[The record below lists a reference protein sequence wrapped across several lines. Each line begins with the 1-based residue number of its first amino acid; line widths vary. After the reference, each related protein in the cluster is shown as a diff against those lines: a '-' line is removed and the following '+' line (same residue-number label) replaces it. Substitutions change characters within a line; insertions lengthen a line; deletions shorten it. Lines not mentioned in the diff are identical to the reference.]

1 MGFAFT
7 VAWRFLREGR
17 FQTLLII
24 VGVAA
29 GVAVV
34 TYISALIQGLQGN
47 TIERTLGTQ
56 PHLTVKP
63 REERTAAALSA
74 REALPVPAA
83 SAPAAVVLPGTIA
96 RDTQPRAQRL
106 RTLDDWRAVEAEM
119 ARLPGVLAVTSIAA
133 GAALAQR
140 GEASRAISL
149 LGIDLEGYDR
159 IVALRS
165 RVIEGAARVAPGEA
179 LIGRQLAEDLGLVVG
194 DRLVVRTGSGAAAA
208 AAAATSL
215 ATAAAAATGDTFKI
229 AGLFDLGS
237 RDLNRRFVYVTQ
249 TSAQSLLGI
258 PGGMTNTYGRVA
270 DLFGAAEQAAL
281 LRARTGLEVE
291 SWMDSNAQLLSALQ
305 AQSISTGLI
314 RVFTSI
320 VVMLGIASVLVVS
333 VVQKSKE
340 IGILRAMG
348 ATRLQM
354 TQVFLLQGAIVG
366 WVGSLVGVVLAQA
379 MLWGFSN
386 FALGSDGKPL
396 FVVDLPLDLALVVAL
411 VATAAGVLAAV
422 APARRA
428 ARLDPAQAIRL

>member
-17 FQTLLII
+17 FQTLLIV

-56 PHLTVKP
+56 AHLTVKP
-63 REERTAAALSA
+63 REERT
-74 REALPVPAA
+74 EAVLA
-83 SAPAAVVLPGTIA
+83 APAGPGTLA
-96 RDTQPRAQRL
+96 RDVQPRAQRL
-106 RTLDDWRAVEAEM
+106 RTLDHWRAIEAEM
-119 ARLPGVLAVTSIAA
+119 ARLPGVLAVTSVVN

-149 LGIDLEGYDR
+149 IGIDLEGYDR
-159 IVALRS
+159 IVALRT
-165 RVIEGAARVAPGEA
+165 RIVAGAARVAPGEA
-179 LIGRQLAEDLGLVVG
+179 LVGRQLAEDLGLVVG
-194 DRLVVRTGSGAAAA
+194 DRFVVRAGGGSAAAA
-208 AAAATSL
+208 
-215 ATAAAAATGDTFKI
+215 DTFKI

-237 RDLNRRFVYVTQ
+237 RDLNRRFVYVTH

-258 PGGMTNTYGRVA
+258 PGGMTNTYARVA
-270 DLFGAAEQAAL
+270 DLFGAAALAAT
-281 LRARTGLEVE
+281 LRARTGVEVE

-333 VVQKSKE
+333 VVQKRKE

-348 ATRLQM
+348 ATRAQM

-366 WVGSLVGVVLAQA
+366 WVGSLIGVALAQGL
-379 MLWGFSN
+379 LWGFST
-386 FALGSDGKPL
+386 FARGSDGRPL
-396 FVVDLPLDLALVVAL
+396 FVVGLPLDLALAVAL
-411 VATAAGVLAAV
+411 LATAAGVLAAV

>member
-1 MGFAFT
+1 M
-7 VAWRFLREGR
+7 
-17 FQTLLII
+17 
-24 VGVAA
+24 
-29 GVAVV
+29 
-34 TYISALIQGLQGN
+34 
-47 TIERTLGTQ
+47 
-56 PHLTVKP
+56 
-63 REERTAAALSA
+63 
-74 REALPVPAA
+74 
-83 SAPAAVVLPGTIA
+83 A
-96 RDTQPRAQRL
+96 RDIQPRSQRM
-106 RTLDDWRAVEAEM
+106 RTLDDWRAIESEM
-119 ARLPGVLAVTSIAA
+119 ARLPGVIAVTSIAA

-140 GEASRAISL
+140 GEASRAITL
-149 LGIDLEGYDR
+149 LGIDFEGYDR

-165 RVIEGAARVAPGEA
+165 RIVEGAARVAPGEA
-179 LIGRQLAEDLGLVVG
+179 LIGRQLAEDLGVGVG
-194 DRLVVRTGSGAAAA
+194 DRLVVRTGSAAAATAASIGAAAA
-208 AAAATSL
+208 AGTV
-215 ATAAAAATGDTFKI
+215 ATAETFKI

-237 RDLNRRFVYVTQ
+237 RDLNRRFVYVTH

-270 DLFGAAEQAAL
+270 DLFGAADLAAL

-305 AQSISTGLI
+305 AQTISTGLI

-348 ATRLQM
+348 ATRAQM

-366 WVGSLVGVVLAQA
+366 WVGSLAGVALAQA

-386 FALGSDGKPL
+386 FVKGSDGRPL
-396 FVVDLPLDLALVVAL
+396 FVVGLPLDLALMVAL

>member
-1 MGFAFT
+1 MGFPFT

-63 REERTAAALSA
+63 REERTA
-74 REALPVPAA
+74 PVPTGAA
-83 SAPAAVVLPGTIA
+83 GATA

-106 RTLDDWRAVEAEM
+106 RSLDDWRAIEAEM
-119 ARLPGVLAVTSIAA
+119 ARLSGVLAVTSIVS

-149 LGIDLEGYDR
+149 LGIELEGYDR

-165 RVIEGAARVAPGEA
+165 RVVEGEARVAPGEA
-179 LIGRQLAEDLGLVVG
+179 LIGRQLAEDLGLGVG
-194 DRLVVRTGSGAAAA
+194 DRLVVRAGSAGGAAAVA
-208 AAAATSL
+208 PGGAVPLGVA
-215 ATAAAAATGDTFKI
+215 GDTFKI

-237 RDLNRRFVYVTQ
+237 RDLNRRFVYVTH

-258 PGGMTNTYGRVA
+258 PGGMTQTYGRVA
-270 DLFGAAEQAAL
+270 DLFAAAGLATL
-281 LRARTGLEVE
+281 LRARTGVEVE

-314 RVFTSI
+314 RVFTAI

-348 ATRLQM
+348 ATRAQM
-354 TQVFLLQGAIVG
+354 TQVFLIQGAIVG
-366 WVGSLVGVVLAQA
+366 WAGSLAGVVLADR
-379 MLWGFSN
+379 MLWAFST
-386 FALGSDGKPL
+386 FAKGSDGRPL
-396 FVVDLPLDLALVVAL
+396 FVVGLPLDLALTVAL

>member
-17 FQTLLII
+17 FQTLLIV

-56 PHLTVKP
+56 AHLTVKP
-63 REERTAAALSA
+63 REERTEGALA
-74 REALPVPAA
+74 PPAGG
-83 SAPAAVVLPGTIA
+83 GTLA
-96 RDTQPRAQRL
+96 RDVQPRAQRL
-106 RTLDDWRAVEAEM
+106 RTLDDWRAIEAEM
-119 ARLPGVLAVTSIAA
+119 ARLPGVVAVTSVVN

-149 LGIDLEGYDR
+149 IGVDLEGYDR
-159 IVALRS
+159 IVALRT
-165 RVIEGAARVAPGEA
+165 RIVAGAARVAPGEA
-179 LIGRQLAEDLGLVVG
+179 LVGRQLAEDLGLVVG
-194 DRLVVRTGSGAAAA
+194 DRFVVRAGGGNGIA
-208 AAAATSL
+208 
-215 ATAAAAATGDTFKI
+215 DTFKI

-249 TSAQSLLGI
+249 TSAQNLLGI

-270 DLFGAAEQAAL
+270 DLFGAAALAAT
-281 LRARTGLEVE
+281 LRARTGVEVE

-333 VVQKSKE
+333 VVQKRKE

-348 ATRLQM
+348 ATRAQM

-366 WVGSLVGVVLAQA
+366 WVGSLIGVALAQGL
-379 MLWGFSN
+379 LWGFST
-386 FALGSDGKPL
+386 FAKGSDGKPL
-396 FVVDLPLDLALVVAL
+396 FVVGLPLDLALSVAL
-411 VATAAGVLAAV
+411 LATVAGVLAAV

>member
-17 FQTLLII
+17 FQTLLIV

-56 PHLTVKP
+56 AHLTVKP
-63 REERTAAALSA
+63 REERT
-74 REALPVPAA
+74 EAVLGAGAA
-83 SAPAAVVLPGTIA
+83 SNGTLA
-96 RDTQPRAQRL
+96 RDVQPRAQRL
-106 RTLDDWRAVEAEM
+106 RTLDDWRGIEAEM
-119 ARLPGVLAVTSIAA
+119 ARLPGVLAVTSVVN

-140 GEASRAISL
+140 GEASRAISII
-149 LGIDLEGYDR
+149 GIDFDGYDR

-165 RVIEGAARVAPGEA
+165 RVVAGEARVAPGEA
-179 LIGRQLAEDLGLVVG
+179 LVGRQLAEDLGLVVG
-194 DRLVVRTGSGAAAA
+194 DRLVVRAGGAGGTGAA
-208 AAAATSL
+208 
-215 ATAAAAATGDTFKI
+215 DTFKI
-229 AGLFDLGS
+229 AGLFDIGN

-258 PGGMTNTYGRVA
+258 PGGMTNTYARVA
-270 DLFGAAEQAAL
+270 DLFGAAALAAT
-281 LRARTGLEVE
+281 LRARTGVEVE

-333 VVQKSKE
+333 VVQKRKE

-348 ATRLQM
+348 ATRAQM

-366 WVGSLVGVVLAQA
+366 WIGSLAGVALAQGL
-379 MLWGFSN
+379 LWAFST
-386 FALGSDGKPL
+386 FAKGSDGRPL
-396 FVVDLPLDLALVVAL
+396 FVVGLPLDLALAVAL
-411 VATAAGVLAAV
+411 MATAAGVLAAV

>member
-1 MGFAFT
+1 MGFAYT
-7 VAWRFLREGR
+7 IAWRFLREGR
-17 FQTLLII
+17 FQSLLIV

-56 PHLTVKP
+56 SHLTVRP
-63 REERTAAALSA
+63 RDERTAPALAA
-74 REALPVPAA
+74 PGGAA
-83 SAPAAVVLPGTIA
+83 AAGVGPGAVA
-96 RDTQPRAQRL
+96 RDLQPRAQRL
-106 RTLDDWRAVEAEM
+106 RTLDDWRAIEVEM
-119 ARLPGVLAVTSIAA
+119 ASLPGVIAVTSIVG

-140 GEASRAISL
+140 GDASRAISL
-149 LGIDLEGYDR
+149 FGIDLEGYDR
-159 IVALRS
+159 IVALRT
-165 RVIEGAARVAPGEA
+165 RIVQGEARVAPGEA
-179 LIGRQLAEDLGLVVG
+179 LVGRELADDLGLVLG
-194 DRLVVRTGSGAAAA
+194 DRFVVRAGGANAA
-208 AAAATSL
+208 S
-215 ATAAAAATGDTFKI
+215 DSFKV

-258 PGGMTNTYGRVA
+258 PGGMTNTYGRVS
-270 DLFGAAEQAAL
+270 DLFGAARLAAT

-291 SWMDSNAQLLSALQ
+291 SWMDTNAQLLSALQ

-314 RVFTSI
+314 RIFTSL
-320 VVMLGIASVLVVS
+320 VVILGIASVLVVS
-333 VVQKSKE
+333 VVQKRKE

-348 ATRLQM
+348 ATRGQM

-366 WVGSLVGVVLAQA
+366 WIGSLIGIALAQGL
-379 MLWGFSN
+379 LWGFSN
-386 FALGSDGKPL
+386 FAKGSDGKPL
-396 FVVDLPLDLALVVAL
+396 FVIGLPLDMALGVAL
-411 VATAAGVLAAV
+411 AATVAGVLAAA

>member
-1 MGFAFT
+1 MGFAYT

-56 PHLTVKP
+56 AHLTVKP
-63 REERTAAALSA
+63 REERTEVPLAAAA
-74 REALPVPAA
+74 GTA
-83 SAPAAVVLPGTIA
+83 SASGAAPLRAPGIIA
-96 RDTQPRAQRL
+96 RDVQPRAQRL
-106 RTLDDWRAVEAEM
+106 RTLDDWRAIEAEM
-119 ARLPGVLAVTSIAA
+119 ARLPGVLAVTSIVS
-133 GAALAQR
+133 GAALVQR

-149 LGIDLEGYDR
+149 IGIELEGYDR
-159 IVALRS
+159 IVALRT
-165 RVIEGAARVAPGEA
+165 RIIEGTARVAPGEA
-179 LIGRQLAEDLGLVVG
+179 LVGRQLAEDLGLVLG
-194 DRLVVRTGSGAAAA
+194 DRLVVRAGGAGGAAA
-208 AAAATSL
+208 
-215 ATAAAAATGDTFKI
+215 DTLKI

-270 DLFGAAEQAAL
+270 DLFGAADLAVL

-314 RVFTSI
+314 RIFTSI

-333 VVQKSKE
+333 VVQKRKE

-366 WVGSLVGVVLAQA
+366 WVGSLIGVALAQG

-386 FALGSDGKPL
+386 FAKGSDGKPL
-396 FVVDLPLDLALVVAL
+396 FVVDMPLDLALWVAL
-411 VATAAGVLAAV
+411 IATVAGVLAAV
-422 APARRA
+422 APARSA

>member
-1 MGFAFT
+1 MGFAFV

-17 FQTLLII
+17 FQTLLIVI
-24 VGVAA
+24 GVAA

-56 PHLTVKP
+56 AHLTIKP
-63 REERTAAALSA
+63 REERT
-74 REALPVPAA
+74 EAVLA
-83 SAPAAVVLPGTIA
+83 APAGPGTLA
-96 RDTQPRAQRL
+96 RDVQPRAQRL
-106 RTLDDWRAVEAEM
+106 RTLDDWRAIEAEM
-119 ARLPGVLAVTSIAA
+119 ARLPGVLAVTSVVN

-149 LGIDLEGYDR
+149 IGIDLEGYDR
-159 IVALRS
+159 IVALRT
-165 RVIEGAARVAPGEA
+165 RIVAGLARVAPGEA

-194 DRLVVRTGSGAAAA
+194 DRFVVRAGGGSAAA
-208 AAAATSL
+208 
-215 ATAAAAATGDTFKI
+215 DTFKI

-270 DLFGAAEQAAL
+270 DLFGAAALAAT

-333 VVQKSKE
+333 VVQKRKE

-348 ATRLQM
+348 ATRAQM

-366 WVGSLVGVVLAQA
+366 WVGSLIGVALAQGL
-379 MLWGFSN
+379 LWAFST
-386 FALGSDGKPL
+386 FARGSDGKPL
-396 FVVDLPLDLALVVAL
+396 FVVGLPLDLALSVAL
-411 VATAAGVLAAV
+411 LATAAGVLAAV

>member
-17 FQTLLII
+17 FQSLLIV

-34 TYISALIQGLQGN
+34 TYVSALIQGLQSN

-56 PHLTVKP
+56 AHLTVKA
-63 REERTAAALSA
+63 REERTTAALSVPGAAAL
-74 REALPVPAA
+74 VG
-83 SAPAAVVLPGTIA
+83 VGPGTVA
-96 RDTQPRAQRL
+96 RDVQSRAQRL
-106 RTLDDWRAVEAEM
+106 RTLDDWRAIEAEM
-119 ARLPGVLAVTSIAA
+119 ARLPGVLAVTSVAS

-140 GEASRAISL
+140 GDASRAISL
-149 LGIDLEGYDR
+149 MGIDFEGYDR
-159 IVALRS
+159 IVALRT
-165 RVIEGAARVAPGEA
+165 RIVQGVARVSPGET
-179 LIGRQLAEDLGLVVG
+179 LIGRELADDLGLVLG
-194 DRLVVRTGSGAAAA
+194 DRVVVRAGGAGAV
-208 AAAATSL
+208 T
-215 ATAAAAATGDTFKI
+215 DTFKV
-229 AGLFDLGS
+229 AGLFDLGN

-258 PGGMTNTYGRVA
+258 PGGMTQTYGRVR
-270 DLFGAAEQAAL
+270 DLFGAAGLAAQ
-281 LRARTGLEVE
+281 LRARTGLDVE

-314 RVFTSI
+314 RIFTSL

-333 VVQKSKE
+333 VVQKRKE

-348 ATRLQM
+348 ATRAQM

-366 WVGSLVGVVLAQA
+366 WVGSLAGVALAQG
-379 MLWGFSN
+379 MLWAFSN
-386 FALGSDGKPL
+386 FAKGSDGKPL
-396 FVVDLPLDLALVVAL
+396 FVIDLPLDMALGVAL
-411 VATAAGVLAAV
+411 AATAAGVLAAV

>member
-7 VAWRFLREGR
+7 VARRFLREGR
-17 FQTLLII
+17 FQTLLIV

-29 GVAVV
+29 GVGVV

-63 REERTAAALSA
+63 REERTAAVWSAAAGASGASGASPRVSAEALA
-74 REALPVPAA
+74 RE
-83 SAPAAVVLPGTIA
+83 
-96 RDTQPRAQRL
+96 TQPRAQRL
-106 RTLDDWRAVEAEM
+106 RTLDDWRAIEAEM
-119 ARLPGVLAVTSIAA
+119 ARLPGVVAVTSIVA

-149 LGIDLEGYDR
+149 LGIEFDGYDR
-159 IVALRS
+159 IVALRT
-165 RVIEGAARVAPGEA
+165 RIVEGAARVAPGEA
-179 LIGRQLAEDLGLVVG
+179 LIGRQLAEDLGLGVG
-194 DRLVVRTGSGAAAA
+194 DRLVVRTGGGAATA
-208 AAAATSL
+208 L
-215 ATAAAAATGDTFKI
+215 AGIVTAVPGGDTFKI

-249 TSAQSLLGI
+249 TSAQNLLGI

-270 DLFGAAEQAAL
+270 ELFGAAELAAL

-314 RVFTSI
+314 RVFTSV

-348 ATRLQM
+348 ATRWQM

-366 WVGSLVGVVLAQA
+366 WVGSLFGVGLAQA

-386 FALGSDGKPL
+386 FAKGSDGKPL
-396 FVVDLPLDLALVVAL
+396 FVVGLPLDLALTVAL

>member
-17 FQTLLII
+17 FQTLLIVI
-24 VGVAA
+24 GVAA
-29 GVAVV
+29 GVGVV
-34 TYISALIQGLQGN
+34 AYVSALIQGLQGN

-56 PHLTVKP
+56 AHLTVKP
-63 REERTAAALSA
+63 REERTELPPAAAGTPPAAAL
-74 REALPVPAA
+74 
-83 SAPAAVVLPGTIA
+83 
-96 RDTQPRAQRL
+96 RDVQPRAQRL
-106 RTLDDWRAVEAEM
+106 RTLDDWRGIEAEM
-119 ARLPGVLAVTSIAA
+119 ARLPGVLAATSVAA

-140 GEASRAISL
+140 GEASRAITL
-149 LGIDLEGYDR
+149 TGIDLEGYDR
-159 IVALRS
+159 VVPLRDRIV
-165 RVIEGAARVAPGEA
+165 EGAARVAPGDA
-179 LIGRQLAEDLGLVVG
+179 LVGRQLAEDLGLVLG
-194 DRLVVRTGSGAAAA
+194 DRFVVRAGGGNAAA
-208 AAAATSL
+208 
-215 ATAAAAATGDTFKI
+215 DTFKI

-237 RDLNRRFVYVTQ
+237 RELNRRFVYVTQ

-270 DLFGAAEQAAL
+270 DLFGAAGLAAT
-281 LRARTGLEVE
+281 LRARTGVEVE

-314 RVFTSI
+314 RAFTSL

-333 VVQKSKE
+333 VVQKRKE

-348 ATRLQM
+348 ATRAQM

-366 WVGSLVGVVLAQA
+366 WVGSLIGVLLAQA
-379 MLWGFSN
+379 LLWAFST
-386 FALGSDGKPL
+386 FARGSDGKPL
-396 FVVDLPLDLALVVAL
+396 FVVSLPLDLALAVAL